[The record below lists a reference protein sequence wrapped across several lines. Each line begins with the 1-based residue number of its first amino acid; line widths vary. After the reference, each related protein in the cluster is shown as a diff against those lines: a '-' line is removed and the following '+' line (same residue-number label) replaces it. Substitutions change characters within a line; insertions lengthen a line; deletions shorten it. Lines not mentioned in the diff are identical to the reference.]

1 MALPKTA
8 RIISAAL
15 LLAVAIGGALYLN
28 RPASSASTQSTDDA
42 YVQADFTIV
51 APQVSGTVDKVLIG
65 DNQAVKAGDLL
76 ATIDDRDFVVAVN
89 AAKAQ
94 VEGAQAAIAGLQ
106 ARLVLQESAI
116 RQAQA
121 AVEANEA
128 SFKLAKTNQARYRN
142 LAVDGSGTVQALQQA
157 EAQLSIQ
164 SAVREKDLAGLQAA
178 RQQIGV
184 LRADLEKAKAALS
197 QSQSAQ
203 AAAELRLSYTRI
215 TAPVDGTIGQ
225 RSVRVGAFVSAG
237 KPLLAIVPLDAVYIV
252 ANFRETQLAR
262 MEAGHAVDIEVDA
275 LPGELLKGVVDS
287 LGPASGASYGAV
299 APHNATGNFTKIVQ
313 RLPVRIRI
321 DPGQPA
327 AAKLRAGMSA
337 VPKIHIGQRR
347 GPAPAWTEPN
357 P

>member
-1 MALPKTA
+1 MAMPKTA
-8 RIISAAL
+8 RIISAV
-15 LLAVAIGGALYLN
+15 LLAAVLVASALYLN

-42 YVQADFTIV
+42 YVQADFTTV
-51 APQVSGTVDKVLIG
+51 APQVAGTVDKVLIQ
-65 DNQAVKAGDLL
+65 DNQPVKAGDLL

-94 VEGAQAAIAGLQ
+94 VEGAQATIAGLQ
-106 ARLVLQESAI
+106 ARLILQETAI

-121 AVEANEA
+121 AVAADEA
-128 SFKLAKTNQARYRN
+128 SFKLAQTNQARYRN
-142 LAVDGSGTVQALQQA
+142 LAADGSGTVQALQQA

-164 SAVREKDLAGLQAA
+164 LAAREKDLAGLQAA

-203 AAAELRLSYTRI
+203 ASAELRLSYTRI

-237 KPLLAIVPLDAVYIV
+237 KPLLSIVPLDAVYIA

-262 MEAGHAVDIEVDA
+262 VEAGHAVDIEVDA
-275 LPGELLKGVVDS
+275 LPGEVLRGVVES
-287 LGPASGASYGAV
+287 LGPASGASYSAV

-321 DPGQPA
+321 DPDQSA
-327 AAKLRAGMSA
+327 AAKLRVGMSA
-337 VPKIHIGQRR
+337 TPKIYIGQRR
-347 GPAPAWTEPN
+347 GPAPAWTGPN
-357 P
+357 L